1 MPLRLRILSDLHL
14 EVADWRYQPHGEDLV
29 VLAGDIANQAE
40 VAQQR
45 LMALLNSIAVPVIY
59 VAGNHEFYESV
70 LTVDDIIARLRDRLP
85 PHVRVLHREMLDL
98 GSVRF
103 LGCPLWTD
111 FTLVDGV
118 RRRGVQIDRET
129 AMHAA
134 AFGVS
139 DFAQINADQEAYG
152 TYLVRPSDMA
162 AWHAEDRAWLG
173 TQIANA
179 DRTTVVITHWLPS
192 PASVS
197 ARFVGSLLTPYFAND
212 CRDLM
217 HDPVRLWIH
226 GHTHDACDYLHQ
238 QRVRVVCNP
247 RGYGD
252 EPAPGGFRTDL
263 LVEV

>member
-1 MPLRLRILSDLHL
+1 MTLRLRVLSDLHL
-14 EVADWRYQPHGEDLV
+14 EVADWGYQSQGEDLV

-45 LMALLNSIAVPVIY
+45 LMRLLDSIAVPVIY

-70 LTVDDIIARLRDRLP
+70 LTVDDLIADLRGRLP
-85 PHVRVLHREMLDL
+85 PHVHLLHRDALEV
-98 GSVRF
+98 GPIRF

-111 FTLVDGV
+111 FSLVDGV
-118 RRRGVQIDRET
+118 RRRGVQIERET

-139 DFAQINADQEAYG
+139 DFAQINAASEAYG
-152 TYLVRPSDMA
+152 TYLARPSDMA
-162 AWHAEDRAWLG
+162 TWHAEDRAWLG

-217 HDPVRLWIH
+217 RDPVRLWIH

-252 EPAPGGFRTDL
+252 EPASGGFAADL
-263 LVEV
+263 VVAV